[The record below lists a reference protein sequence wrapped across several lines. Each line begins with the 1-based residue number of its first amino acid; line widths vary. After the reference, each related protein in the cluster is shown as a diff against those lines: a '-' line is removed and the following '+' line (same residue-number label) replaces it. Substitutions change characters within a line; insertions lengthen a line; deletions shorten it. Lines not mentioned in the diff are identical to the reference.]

1 MPYVEALTTFDQ
13 QYGKRLWEALR
24 DSKTFPTQGVLWL
37 LDSESGWRLLV
48 ASPRVDKVGRRKAY
62 EELGEIT
69 RRIHFTEAPQNWRI
83 ELISPRTPLY
93 QALISVFG
101 KSASVEGVRLGNTQF
116 AGIYVEDAYLYEV
129 R

>member
-48 ASPRVDKVGRRKAY
+48 ASRRLDEVGRRKAY

-69 RRIHFTEAPQNWRI
+69 GRIHFTEAPQNWRI
-83 ELISPRTPLY
+83 ELISPRAPLY
-93 QALISVFG
+93 QALRSVFS